1 MDETMKEAIWSW
13 SAVDIAKAVRRRDI
27 SCAEAVESCL
37 ARIDAVNP
45 TLNAIVDYFPAEA
58 RATAKR
64 ADEAVARGG
73 LLGPLHGV
81 PVTFKINVDYEG
93 KATTNGV
100 VAYKDVIA
108 PGDAPVVANWKKAGA
123 IPVGRTNVP
132 AFSTRYFSDND
143 LHGRTVNPWRSD
155 ITPGGSSGGAA
166 SAVASGMG
174 ALAHGNDRAGSI
186 RQPAYCCGVYG
197 LRPSF
202 GRVPAF
208 NPSAK
213 MDRALSSQF
222 TSVQGP
228 LARSIADLRLGLA
241 ALCAGDARDPW
252 WVPAPLYDRD
262 ERTDAPK
269 RVALVTGLP
278 DALVAPE
285 VVQAVA
291 DAGSWLEEDGYTVDE
306 VKLPMLAEAQ
316 KIFYGLV
323 MTEECAAGSQSAI
336 DTLGDERVKRARGAT
351 LTYSTHY
358 DATGY
363 IAALT
368 RRTAMIREFAMLMQQ
383 YPLVVLPVSWLPPM
397 PLDADQ
403 TGEKAVHAMLDGF
416 RPLVAMSLLGLPS
429 LAAPTGLANGI
440 PVGVQI
446 VAGRFREDLCFA
458 AGEVVERRTA
468 VRTPIDPRLAAGQAA

>member
-1 MDETMKEAIWSW
+1 MCGTIKDAVWSW
-13 SAVDIAKAVRRRDI
+13 SATEIAKAVRDRDI
-27 SCAEAVESCL
+27 SCVEVVESCL
-37 ARIDAVNP
+37 SRIDAVNP
-45 TLNAIVDYFPAEA
+45 TLNAIVDYFPEEA
-58 RATAKR
+58 RITAKR
-64 ADEAVARGG
+64 ADEAVARGDA
-73 LLGPLHGV
+73 LGPLHGV

-108 PGDAPVVANWKKAGA
+108 PEDSPAVANWKRAGA

-143 LHGRTVNPWRSD
+143 LHGRTLNPWHHD

-166 SAVASGMG
+166 SAVAAGMG
-174 ALAHGNDRAGSI
+174 TLAHGNDRAGSI
-186 RQPAYCCGVYG
+186 RQPAYCCGIYG
-197 LRPSF
+197 IRPSF

-213 MDRALSSQF
+213 MDRSLSTQF

-228 LARSIADLRLGLA
+228 LARSIADLRLGLTA
-241 ALCAGDARDPW
+241 MCAGDVRDPW
-252 WVPAPLYDRD
+252 WVPAPLYSPGDRAG
-262 ERTDAPK
+262 EPK
-269 RVALVTGLP
+269 RIALVTGLP
-278 DALVAPE
+278 DELIAPE

-291 DAGSWLEEDGYTVDE
+291 DAGRWLQEAGYAVDE

-323 MTEECAAGSQSAI
+323 MTEERAAGSQSAI
-336 DTLGDERVKRARGAT
+336 DTLGDERVKRARGDT

-358 DATGY
+358 DAGGY

-368 RRTAMIREFAMLMQQ
+368 RRTAMIREFALLMQK
-383 YPLVVLPVSWLPPM
+383 YPLVVLPVSWLMPL

-403 TGEKAVHAMLDGF
+403 KGEKTVHAMLDGF

-446 VAGRFREDLCFA
+446 VASRFREDLCFA
-458 AGEVVERRTA
+458 AGEVIESHTS
-468 VRTPIDPRLAAGQAA
+468 VRTPIDPRPVPGRA

>member
-1 MDETMKEAIWSW
+1 MTDAIWSW
-13 SAVDIAKAVRRRDI
+13 SAADIAKAVRARDI
-27 SCAEAVESCL
+27 SCVEAVESCL
-37 ARIDAVNP
+37 ARIDAINP
-45 TLNAIVDYFPAEA
+45 ALNAIVDYFPDEA
-58 RATAKR
+58 RAAAKR
-64 ADEAVARGG
+64 ADEATARGDV
-73 LLGPLHGV
+73 LGPLHGV
-81 PVTFKINVDYEG
+81 PVTFKINTDYEG

-108 PGDAPVVANWKKAGA
+108 PGDAPAVANWKKAGA

-143 LHGRTVNPWRSD
+143 LHGRTLNPWNSG
-155 ITPGGSSGGAA
+155 ITSGGSSGGAA

-197 LRPSF
+197 IRPSF

-213 MDRALSSQF
+213 IDRPLSSQF

-228 LARSIADLRLGLA
+228 IARSIADLRLGLA
-241 ALCAGDARDPW
+241 AMCAGDARDPW
-252 WVPAPLYDRD
+252 WVPAPLYGPG
-262 ERTDAPK
+262 ERTGESK

-278 DALVAPE
+278 DEQIAPE

-291 DAGSWLEEDGYTVDE
+291 DAGRWLEEAGYSVDQ

-323 MTEECAAGSQSAI
+323 MTEERAAGSQSAI

-358 DATGY
+358 DAAAY

-368 RRTAMIREFAMLMQQ
+368 RRTAMIREFAMLMER
-383 YPLVVLPVSWLPPM
+383 YPLVVLPVSWLL
-397 PLDADQ
+397 PLPFDADQ
-403 TGEKAVHAMLDGF
+403 KGEKAVHAMLDGF
-416 RPLVAMSLLGLPS
+416 RPLVAMSLLGLPC
-429 LAAPTGLANGI
+429 LAAPTGLANEV

-446 VAGRFREDLCFA
+446 VASRFREDLCFA
-458 AGEVVERRTA
+458 AGEVIESRTP
-468 VRTPIDPRLAAGQAA
+468 VRTPIEPRLESCKAA

>member
-1 MDETMKEAIWSW
+1 MDGETKGALWSW
-13 SAVDIAKAVRRRDI
+13 SATQIAKAVRARDI
-27 SCAEAVESCL
+27 SCVEAVESCL
-37 ARIDAVNP
+37 SRIDAVNP
-45 TLNAIVDYFPAEA
+45 ALNAIVDYFPDEA
-58 RATAKR
+58 RAAAKR
-64 ADEAVARGG
+64 ADEAVARGDELG
-73 LLGPLHGV
+73 LLHGV
-81 PVTFKINVDYEG
+81 PVTFKINADYEG

-100 VAYKDVIA
+100 VAYKNVIA

-123 IPVGRTNVP
+123 IAVGRTNVP

-143 LHGRTVNPWRSD
+143 LHGRTLNPWRDD

-186 RQPAYCCGVYG
+186 RQPAYCCGIYG

-208 NPSAK
+208 NPSARF
-213 MDRALSSQF
+213 DRPLSSQF

-228 LARSIADLRLGLA
+228 LARSIADLRV
-241 ALCAGDARDPW
+241 ALTAMCAGDVRDPW
-252 WVPAPLYDRD
+252 WVPAPLYGPG
-262 ERTDAPK
+262 ERAGEPK

-278 DALVAPE
+278 DELFAPE
-285 VVQAVA
+285 VRKAVA
-291 DAGSWLEEDGYTVDE
+291 DAGRWLQEAGYAVDE

-323 MTEECAAGSQSAI
+323 MTEERAAGSQSAI
-336 DTLGDERVKRARGAT
+336 DTLGDERVKRARGDT
-351 LTYSTHY
+351 LSYSTHY
-358 DATGY
+358 DAPGY
-363 IAALT
+363 IAALA
-368 RRTAMIREFAMLMQQ
+368 RRTAMIREFALLMQQ
-383 YPLVVLPVSWLPPM
+383 YPLVVLPVSWLL
-397 PLDADQ
+397 PLPIDTDQ
-403 TGEKAVHAMLDGF
+403 KGEKAVHAMLDGF

-446 VAGRFREDLCFA
+446 VASRFREDLCFA
-458 AGEVVERRTA
+458 AGEVIESRTS
-468 VRTPIDPRLAAGQAA
+468 VRTPIDPRSGSGRT